1 MSQHFETSFPRLN
14 DQGFAITSPA
24 DRHYNCIA
32 WAAGDQTRWWWPDL
46 GDSGFWPDGV
56 VREFS
61 VIAFVAAFKSLGY
74 VRCATS
80 DLQEGTER
88 VALYVANGRP
98 AHAARQLADGS
109 WTSKCGRS
117 EDIRHTLEGLAGDVY
132 GEPTI
137 FLSRPRSF
145 V

>member
-1 MSQHFETSFPRLN
+1 MICSWRTLQWGE
-14 DQGFAITSPA
+14 
-24 DRHYNCIA
+24 
-32 WAAGDQTRWWWPDL
+32 RWIKMPMAP
-46 GDSGFWPDGV
+46 G
-56 VREFS
+56 
-61 VIAFVAAFKSLGY
+61 
-74 VRCATS
+74 CT
-80 DLQEGTER
+80 
-88 VALYVANGRP
+88 VANGRP

-137 FLSRPRSF
+137 FLSRPRSL